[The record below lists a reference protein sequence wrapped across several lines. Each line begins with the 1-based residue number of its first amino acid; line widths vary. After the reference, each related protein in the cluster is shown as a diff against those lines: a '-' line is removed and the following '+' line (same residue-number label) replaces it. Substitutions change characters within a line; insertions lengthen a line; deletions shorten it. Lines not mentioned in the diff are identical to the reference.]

1 MNRQRWALTAAGLLV
16 LGLLAWAAWPEPLV
30 VETVPLVRG
39 DFVREVVED
48 AQTRVR
54 ARYTVS
60 APLAGQLLRPRL
72 QAGDAVRAGQT
83 VAEIWPASATLL
95 DSRSQGEQAERVA
108 AMQATFARAQAN
120 RARAHSAQEQARAD
134 WQRSQALAAQGF
146 VAATQQEAAQRV
158 WQQRQQELAMAEQEL
173 AAAQHDLQRLRI
185 GLQGPVR
192 VPMGTPWSVTTPVAG
207 QVLKLHRDSEGPVAA
222 GAPLLEVA
230 DPGQTEVV
238 VELLTTDAASLSAQ
252 ASARLTHWGG
262 QANLA
267 ARLRRIEPGAYTK
280 VSALGVQEQRVKAI
294 FDWAETP
301 PTTLGDG
308 YQLEIRIVAQQASG
322 VLLAPVGAVF
332 PLGSGHAVFVVQG
345 GRARQHPVELLA
357 RNGQQAWLRS
367 ELAPGTRLVSYPP
380 VTLRDGTRVKIRG
393 ASPGGSGKSF

>member
-1 MNRQRWALTAAGLLV
+1 MAAAALLV
-16 LGLLAWAAWPEPLV
+16 LGLLVWAAWPEPLA
-30 VETVPLVRG
+30 VETAPLVRG

-108 AMQATFARAQAN
+108 AMQATLARAQAN
-120 RARAHSAQEQARAD
+120 RARALTAQAQARAD

-146 VAATQQEAAQRV
+146 VAATQREAAQLA

-173 AAAQHDLQRLRI
+173 ASAAHDLQRLRI
-185 GLQGPVR
+185 GLQGPLR
-192 VPMGTPWSVTTPVAG
+192 VPAGTPWPVRTPVTG

-222 GAPLLEVA
+222 GAPLLDVA

-238 VELLTTDAASLSAQ
+238 VELLTADAASLPAQ

-262 QANLA
+262 EASLS

-280 VSALGVQEQRVKAI
+280 VSALGVQEQRVRAI
-294 FDWAETP
+294 FDWTEP
-301 PTTLGDG
+301 PPASLGDA
-308 YQLEIRIVAQQASG
+308 YQLEIHVVAQQAPG
-322 VLLAPVGAVF
+322 VLLAPVSAVF
-332 PLGSGHAVFVVQG
+332 PQGTGHAVFVVEG
-345 GRARQHPVELLA
+345 GRARQHTVELRG
-357 RNGQQAWLRS
+357 RNGRQAWLHT
-367 ELAPGTRLVSYPP
+367 AQTPGTRLVNYPP
-380 VTLRDGTRVKIRG
+380 ANLRDGARVKG
-393 ASPGGSGKSF
+393 AGP

>member
-1 MNRQRWALTAAGLLV
+1 MAAAALLV

-30 VETVPLVRG
+30 VETAPLVRG

-72 QAGDAVRAGQT
+72 QAGDVVRAGQT
-83 VAEIWPASATLL
+83 MAEIWPASASLL

-108 AMQATFARAQAN
+108 AMQATLARAQAN
-120 RARAHSAQEQARAD
+120 QARAQSAQAQGRAD

-146 VAATQQEAAQRV
+146 VAATQQEAAQLA
-158 WQQRQQELAMAEQEL
+158 WHQRQQELAMAEQEL

-192 VPMGTPWSVTTPVAG
+192 VPMGSPWPVSTPVNG
-207 QVLKLHRDSEGPVAA
+207 QVLKLHRDSEGPVVA
-222 GAPLLEVA
+222 GAPLLDVA
-230 DPGQTEVV
+230 DPAQTEVV
-238 VELLTTDAASLSAQ
+238 VELLTADAASLPAQ

-262 QANLA
+262 EGQLA

-280 VSALGVQEQRVKAI
+280 VSALGVEEQRVKAI

-308 YQLEIRIVAQQASG
+308 FKLDIHIVAQQAQG
-322 VLLAPVGAVF
+322 VLLAPVSAVF
-332 PLGSGHAVFVVQG
+332 PLGTGHAVFVIEG
-345 GRARQHPVELLA
+345 GRAQQRALALRA
-357 RNGQQAWLRS
+357 RNGQAAWVEADLPVGS
-367 ELAPGTRLVSYPP
+367 RLIVYPP
-380 VTLRDGTRVKIRG
+380 SGLRDGDRVRE
-393 ASPGGSGKSF
+393 ASQR